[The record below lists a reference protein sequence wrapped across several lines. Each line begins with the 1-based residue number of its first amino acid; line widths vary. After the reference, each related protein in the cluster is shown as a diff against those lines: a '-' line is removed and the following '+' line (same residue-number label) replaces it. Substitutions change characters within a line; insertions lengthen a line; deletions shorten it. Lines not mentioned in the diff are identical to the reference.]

1 MCFIRKRSAGI
12 RTTLCALAAAAL
24 LGAAPARAA
33 QCGNGG
39 EGFQGWLAEFKREAL
54 SEGFSS
60 AVIEASLRDVSYD
73 RSVIAH
79 DRKQGIFHRSFEQF
93 SNRLLT
99 PGRIARGRALLA
111 RHAALFQAIERQ
123 YGVPGAVLVA
133 IWGLETT
140 YGDDSGNFRTFS
152 ALATLAYD
160 CRRSDRF
167 RAELIDAL
175 ENCAAGRHVAV
186 ANARRLGGR
195 NRSRPVHAVV
205 LPQIRRRFQR
215 RRTARPR
222 SRHRRHPRLD
232 SQFSLRQWLAARR
245 RLGRRRAQFLRLAGM
260 EPGARLCEDDRPFR
274 RQTIGGR
281 AAANSAETARAHSP
295 NRRRETRAARNVLL
309 RRRRLRVRAAVP
321 GRAAR
326 LA

>member
-1 MCFIRKRSAGI
+1 MSFIRKPFFRRRSAGI

-33 QCGNGG
+33 QCGNDG
-39 EGFQGWLAEFKREAL
+39 ERFQGWLVEFKREAL

-60 AVIEASLRDVSYD
+60 AVIDASLRDVSYD

-93 SNRLLT
+93 SSRLLT

-175 ENCAAGRHVAV
+175 RIVQRGDMSPSQMRGAWAGEIGPAQFMPSSYLKYAV
-186 ANARRLGGR
+186 DFNG
-195 NRSRPVHAVV
+195 
-205 LPQIRRRFQR
+205 
-215 RRTARPR
+215 
-222 SRHRRHPRLD
+222 D
-232 SQFSLRQWLAARR
+232 
-245 RLGRRRAQFLRLAGM
+245 GRRDLVHDTADVLASTANFLSGNGWRRGAGWDEGEPNFSALLEWNQARVYAKTIALFADKLSAPSGAQ
-260 EPGARLCEDDRPFR
+260 
-274 RQTIGGR
+274 
-281 AAANSAETARAHSP
+281 
-295 NRRRETRAARNVLL
+295 
-309 RRRRLRVRAAVP
+309 
-321 GRAAR
+321 
-326 LA
+326 